1 MNNLKESRLLQ
12 TPFIRVEVEVVNNPA
27 LNSDKKQIV
36 KEYKY
41 KLVPSAKKIAT
52 YIRNQ
57 IFGSDLILQAED
69 YNINWLMPTLKEA
82 LENAIYLKESFIYLH
97 KFDGKIYLECIKPN
111 QIFDLVQKYDKIFSC
126 RIIECDEEKHV
137 ELHRFIKLENGKSY
151 ITLKAYRIDERNKE
165 YEISIDEYN
174 RIEGT
179 ELLPT
184 YILPYEVII
193 NIDCGEEF
201 FKDSKKLLN
210 EEMNILNTIADEVE
224 KTKTRIATSTH
235 YQSNVVLPQWKPTTN
250 FNVEQLSVGKL
261 ADYFTLMPGDKDH
274 QIFEFLQ
281 GNVRTNDYV
290 NTFKF
295 YDYQIIQMAGLSP
308 MTFGYEKDSYQNTD
322 NVNLNANASEMT
334 IEAIKTQIEPQIN
347 NLLVNIVR
355 MQNTQDIKEQ
365 MLPSEL
371 EWNYGSN
378 ERLDDQKK
386 LKLLSSIQK
395 VASVPYTERAK
406 IIAPILQKLLDDDF
420 NIDYVEELVKG
431 RNEERGNLRVEYG
444 EL

>member
-1 MNNLKESRLLQ
+1 
-12 TPFIRVEVEVVNNPA
+12 
-27 LNSDKKQIV
+27 
-36 KEYKY
+36 
-41 KLVPSAKKIAT
+41 
-52 YIRNQ
+52 
-57 IFGSDLILQAED
+57 
-69 YNINWLMPTLKEA
+69 MPTLKEA

-224 KTKTRIATSTH
+224 KEIERFVKI
-235 YQSNVVLPQWKPTTN
+235 
-250 FNVEQLSVGKL
+250 LSR
-261 ADYFTLMPGDKDH
+261 KD
-274 QIFEFLQ
+274 
-281 GNVRTNDYV
+281 
-290 NTFKF
+290 
-295 YDYQIIQMAGLSP
+295 IIQKSLDNFGNIFVILSGRHQTMFP
-308 MTFGYEKDSYQNTD
+308 DCLTD
-322 NVNLNANASEMT
+322 
-334 IEAIKTQIEPQIN
+334 
-347 NLLVNIVR
+347 
-355 MQNTQDIKEQ
+355 D
-365 MLPSEL
+365 
-371 EWNYGSN
+371 
-378 ERLDDQKK
+378 
-386 LKLLSSIQK
+386 LSDRKSWSK
-395 VASVPYTERAK
+395 R
-406 IIAPILQKLLDDDF
+406 
-420 NIDYVEELVKG
+420 
-431 RNEERGNLRVEYG
+431 
-444 EL
+444 